1 MGKSPGHQKWPDH
14 LVRETRV
21 GQRVRVEVG
30 DEVIADS
37 ADVIRVEEDEHPVRY
52 YFTRADVK
60 MNRLRRSQTTTDCP
74 FKGRAHYFDFIDGD
88 QRRADAVWS
97 YEDPYDE
104 HAALRDR
111 VAFYEERIPGIRI
124 EPRL

>member
-14 LVRETRV
+14 RVRETRV
-21 GQRVRVEVG
+21 GQRVRVEIG

-37 ADVIRVEEDEHPVRY
+37 ADVIRVEEDKHPVRY

-60 MNRLRRSQTTTDCP
+60 MNRLRRSHTTTDCP

-111 VAFYEERIPGIRI
+111 VAFYEERIPGLRI